1 MRCWKS
7 ALQHIYEH
15 HPSGSPAAGGPQSRT
30 ERGLADSLGQ
40 LELLCKERIDL
51 LEALR
56 LSRHENVS
64 PGATPADAALEP
76 SPEPGWI
83 GEALSRRSR
92 IPSYLAP
99 PSPRDPP

>member
-7 ALQHIYEH
+7 ALQHISD
-15 HPSGSPAAGGPQSRT
+15 HPPPSRNPSSSGASSQSET
-30 ERGLADSLGQ
+30 ERTLADSLGQ

-76 SPEPGWI
+76 SPAKEEKAG
-83 GEALSRRSR
+83 A
-92 IPSYLAP
+92 
-99 PSPRDPP
+99 